1 MVYLCSLLTL
11 KPYKESSKLSVM
23 IHTNLDLT
31 GTNNVLLSCI
41 KFTTLLQVVVI
52 RNYGTL

>member
-1 MVYLCSLLTL
+1 MVYL
-11 KPYKESSKLSVM
+11 KLSVM

-31 GTNNVLLSCI
+31 GTNNVLLSYI